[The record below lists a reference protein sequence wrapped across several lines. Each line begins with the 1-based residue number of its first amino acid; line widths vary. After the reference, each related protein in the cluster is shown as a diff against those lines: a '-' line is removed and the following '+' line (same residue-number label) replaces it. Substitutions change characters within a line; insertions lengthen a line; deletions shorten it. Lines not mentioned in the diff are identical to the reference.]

1 MSIKLLFIWWPL
13 LVMCIVVHRETISF
27 KKTIQGSFSH
37 LILKIFTKKVL
48 YLWWKQLVF
57 SISGLDYAFLHQ
69 IFKTG
74 LIGFQ
79 KLMGYFG
86 EAYVNIFNEI
96 EISCN
101 INFSIQPKIV
111 CWVMYFYILISKCH
125 GVGMRVNV
133 FGKIINQSI
142 QTIYFLESL
151 IFIAS
156 KVDGNGGVDQQDCG
170 GQCDNWDLWAGW
182 HKLWNRLELYRGSQK
197 KHSYKIFGLEI
208 MLFTCSQT
216 LWWTPVL

>member
-1 MSIKLLFIWWPL
+1 MGKYYSDQPESHHSSLDNRSHWMSQGEKQGQAVIRPGQDKNIFSLFQCQSNFFFFSGVLSLWCAS
-13 LVMCIVVHRETISF
+13 CIVVHRETISF

-37 LILKIFTKKVL
+37 LILKIFAKKVL

-57 SISGLDYAFLHQ
+57 SISALDYAFLHQ

-101 INFSIQPKIV
+101 IIFSLQPKKNLL
-111 CWVMYFYILISKCH
+111 WMYF
-125 GVGMRVNV
+125 
-133 FGKIINQSI
+133 
-142 QTIYFLESL
+142 
-151 IFIAS
+151 
-156 KVDGNGGVDQQDCG
+156 
-170 GQCDNWDLWAGW
+170 
-182 HKLWNRLELYRGSQK
+182 
-197 KHSYKIFGLEI
+197 
-208 MLFTCSQT
+208 
-216 LWWTPVL
+216 

>member
-1 MSIKLLFIWWPL
+1 MSTKLLFIWWPL

-37 LILKIFTKKVL
+37 LILKIFAKKVL

-101 INFSIQPKIV
+101 INFSIQPKNSLLCYV
-111 CWVMYFYILISKCH
+111 FLNFDFEVSWGRYESKCVWKNH
-125 GVGMRVNV
+125 
-133 FGKIINQSI
+133 QSI
-142 QTIYFLESL
+142 NPDN
-151 IFIAS
+151 IFPRIS
-156 KVDGNGGVDQQDCG
+156 HLHCLQGR
-170 GQCDNWDLWAGW
+170 W
-182 HKLWNRLELYRGSQK
+182 
-197 KHSYKIFGLEI
+197 
-208 MLFTCSQT
+208 
-216 LWWTPVL
+216 

>member
-1 MSIKLLFIWWPL
+1 MFKCQSNFFFFSGDLSLWCAL
-13 LVMCIVVHRETISF
+13 CIVVHRETISF

-37 LILKIFTKKVL
+37 LILKIFAKKVL

-101 INFSIQPKIV
+101 INFSIQPKNSLLCYV
-111 CWVMYFYILISKCH
+111 FLNFYFEVSWGRYESKCVWKNH
-125 GVGMRVNV
+125 
-133 FGKIINQSI
+133 QSI
-142 QTIYFLESL
+142 NPDN
-151 IFIAS
+151 IFPRIS
-156 KVDGNGGVDQQDCG
+156 HLHCPQGR
-170 GQCDNWDLWAGW
+170 W
-182 HKLWNRLELYRGSQK
+182 
-197 KHSYKIFGLEI
+197 
-208 MLFTCSQT
+208 
-216 LWWTPVL
+216 

>member
-1 MSIKLLFIWWPL
+1 MGKYYSDQPESHHSSPDNRSHWMSQGEKQGQAVIRPGQNKNIFQMPIKLLLFSGDLSLWCAL
-13 LVMCIVVHRETISF
+13 CIVVHRETISF

-37 LILKIFTKKVL
+37 LILKIFAKKVL

-57 SISGLDYAFLHQ
+57 SISALDYAFLHQ

-101 INFSIQPKIV
+101 IISSLQPKKNLL
-111 CWVMYFYILISKCH
+111 WMYS
-125 GVGMRVNV
+125 
-133 FGKIINQSI
+133 
-142 QTIYFLESL
+142 
-151 IFIAS
+151 
-156 KVDGNGGVDQQDCG
+156 
-170 GQCDNWDLWAGW
+170 
-182 HKLWNRLELYRGSQK
+182 
-197 KHSYKIFGLEI
+197 
-208 MLFTCSQT
+208 
-216 LWWTPVL
+216 